1 MSDAPTGTMDA
12 LVKAKPEQGIWLQRQ
27 PIPSPGPDEVLIRVH
42 RTAIC
47 GTDIHIYNWDDWA
60 QRTIP
65 VPMIV
70 GHEFG
75 GEIAEIGSHVHRPLK
90 VGQRVSGEGHLIGEK
105 SRAVR
110 AGHFHLDPDTQGVG
124 VNRPGA
130 FAEYLCIPAFNV
142 IALPDHVDMDIAAI
156 LDPLGNAVHTALAF
170 DLIGEDV
177 LITGAGPIG
186 IMAAA
191 VARHVGARHVVITDI
206 NPHRLELATQISD
219 CTPVNVAEES
229 LEDVRHRLGM
239 KEGFDVAMEM
249 SGAPTALDQIIDNMV
264 MGGRVAMLG
273 YPGGKTEIEWSRIVF
288 KALTIKTIYGREMFE
303 TWYKML
309 AMLGSGLDVSKLI
322 THRFGYRDFQ
332 QGFDAMRSGKS
343 GKVVLDWTQG

>member
-1 MSDAPTGTMDA
+1 MATSNATMPA
-12 LVKAKPEQGIWLQRQ
+12 LIKAEAKPGIWLQQ
-27 PIPSPGPDEVLIRVH
+27 TDIPTTGPDEVLIKVH

-47 GTDIHIYNWDDWA
+47 GTDVHIYNWDEWA

-65 VPMIV
+65 VPMVV

-75 GEIAEIGSHVHRPLK
+75 GEIAKIGSNVRRPLK
-90 VGQRVSGEGHLIGEK
+90 VGQRVSGEGHIVGEK

-130 FAEYLCIPAFNV
+130 FASYLTIPAFNV
-142 IALPDHVDMDIAAI
+142 IALPDHVDMDVAAM

-206 NPHRLELATQISD
+206 NHYRLELAANMVD
-219 CTPVNVAEES
+219 CIPVNVAEEA
-229 LEDVRHRLGM
+229 LPDVRARLGM
-239 KEGFDVAMEM
+239 SEGFDVAMEM
-249 SGAPTALDQIIDNMV
+249 SGAPQALDTIIDSMV
-264 MGGRVAMLG
+264 MGGKVAMLG
-273 YPGGKTEIEWSRIVF
+273 FPAGKSEIEWSRIVF

-309 AMLGSGLDVSKLI
+309 AMLGSGLDVSKMI
-322 THRFGYRDFQ
+322 THRYDYTEFQ
-332 QGFDAMRSGKS
+332 KGFDAMRSGKS
-343 GKVVLDWTQG
+343 GKVILDWSTS

>member
-1 MSDAPTGTMDA
+1 MATSNATMPA
-12 LVKAKPEQGIWLQRQ
+12 LIKAEAKPGIWLQQ
-27 PIPSPGPDEVLIRVH
+27 TDIPTTGPDEVLIKVH

-47 GTDIHIYNWDDWA
+47 GTDVHIYNWDEWA

-65 VPMIV
+65 FPMIV

-75 GEIAEIGSHVHRPLK
+75 GEIAEIGSNVRRPLK
-90 VGQRVSGEGHLIGEK
+90 VGQRVSGEGHIVGEK

-130 FAEYLCIPAFNV
+130 FASYLTIPAFNV
-142 IALPDHVDMDIAAI
+142 IALPDHVDMDVAAM

-206 NPHRLELATQISD
+206 NPYRLELAANMVD
-219 CTPVNVAEES
+219 CIPVNVAEEA
-229 LEDVRHRLGM
+229 LPDVRARLGM
-239 KEGFDVAMEM
+239 SEGFDVAMEM
-249 SGAPTALDQIIDNMV
+249 SGAPQALDTIIDNMV
-264 MGGRVAMLG
+264 MGGKVAMLG
-273 YPGGKTEIEWSRIVF
+273 FPAGKSEIEWSRIVF

-309 AMLGSGLDVSKLI
+309 AMLGSGLDVSKMI
-322 THRFGYRDFQ
+322 THRYDYTEFQ
-332 QGFDAMRSGKS
+332 KGFDAMRSGKS
-343 GKVVLDWTQG
+343 GKVILDWSTS